1 MDAVILQFSTSL
13 EWQSALIRRICHSRF
28 SHVDFVLADGRLLG
42 ASDPGGVMVR
52 SCDYQPF
59 GIRRRAVVPT
69 PLADA
74 IYTAAL
80 GQLGK
85 PFDNDAL
92 FQFLTGALAP
102 PWAEH
107 GQWFCSELAAWAFW
121 SRGFFRYPLAVN
133 LGRITPQELILLL
146 NPYFDVIRFEQ
157 RIEGLA
163 LGPQEA

>member
-1 MDAVILQFSTSL
+1 MDAVTLQFSTSL
-13 EWQSALIRRICHSRF
+13 EWQSALIRRICRSRF
-28 SHVDFVLADGRLLG
+28 SHVDLVLADGRLLG
-42 ASDPGGVMVR
+42 ASDPGGVAIRPV
-52 SCDYQPF
+52 DYQPF
-59 GIRRRAVVPT
+59 GIRRQAVVAT

-80 GQLGK
+80 SQLGK
-85 PFDNDAL
+85 PFDHDAL

-102 PWAEH
+102 PWLMPDR
-107 GQWFCSELAAWAFW
+107 WFCSELVAWAFE

-146 NPYFDVIRFEQ
+146 NPYFDVIRFER